1 MYMNSLFNTDLVK
14 TLTSVFNPTKLTFEQ
29 KKDLSEE
36 DLSKLGKLNETLGN
50 LYYVTRQ
57 KQMLLSNALISPVG
71 FMVGGNLLQVGGVDS
86 DDEGDDAPDGDA
98 AAGSTRNLDKE
109 KVNDLSFVAPDLPVR
124 KLYSVSTVLANILKK
139 HENDLVKNFSKSQLG
154 EIANLLKETRK
165 SEQTVYETVFKMNEL
180 QNHLRDGNIDDNS
193 VGTLKEL
200 VRKGREAHKKQMDE
214 TRKTFDKLSNLMIVG
229 GLPPANVAFLSN

>member
-36 DLSKLGKLNETLGN
+36 DLNKLGKLNETLGN
-50 LYYVTRQ
+50 LYYVIRQ
-57 KQMLLSNALISPVG
+57 KQMLLSNALISPIG
-71 FMVGGNLLQVGGVDS
+71 IMVGGNLLQVGGVDT
-86 DDEGDDAPDGDA
+86 DDDAPDGDA

-139 HENDLVKNFSKSQLG
+139 HENDLVKNFSEMQLR

-180 QNHLRDGNIDDNS
+180 QSHLRDGNIDDNS
-193 VGTLKEL
+193 VGTLKQL
-200 VRKGREAHKKQMDE
+200 VHKGREAHKKQMDE